1 MDCNNTTIKAE
12 WGGYP
17 LAMNYI
23 LSEKH
28 TQAIH
33 GILADNLEVTVDQLT
48 PEASIQ
54 EDLGA
59 DSLTVMEIVMA
70 LEDHFS
76 ISLPDQR
83 WERVRTVGDLF
94 EIVAETLQQPGRI

>member
-1 MDCNNTTIKAE
+1 MNN
-12 WGGYP
+12 
-17 LAMNYI
+17 I
-23 LSEKH
+23 LSEKD
-28 TQAIH
+28 TEAIH
-33 GILADNLEVTVDQLT
+33 RILADKLEVTVDQLI

-54 EDLGA
+54 EDLSA

-70 LEDHFS
+70 IEDHFS

-94 EIVAETLQQPGRI
+94 EIVVESLQQHGRV